1 MVLGSC
7 CMSSGYLYIH
17 VCTDVYC
24 HQEVLLYLQFATAP
38 YSLLCYMYVYRY
50 MYSFTHGS
58 QDLSYVA
65 CEQ

>member
-24 HQEVLLYLQFATAP
+24 HQEVLLGT
-38 YSLLCYMYVYRY
+38 YSLLQHPIPLCVTCMYRY

-58 QDLSYVA
+58 QDLTYVA